1 MKTLNKYLFN
11 QSLIPF
17 VLSVGVIT
25 TVLFL
30 QFLIRAVDRFLGK
43 GLDALTIFEYL
54 YLNLAWIIALSVPMS
69 LLISSVMTFGR
80 MAQQNE
86 ITALKSAGVSLYN
99 IIKPALWFG
108 TFVAVGLCIF
118 NNFILP
124 EMNYNARLLARD
136 IYKKKPELSI
146 EPGYFVD
153 MIPQY
158 TMIVKEMDGKDFKDV
173 KIFSKNK
180 ESEQTTIYANAGSLS
195 SNDNIITIDLMDG
208 EIHEIDLSDYDYYRK
223 IRFKT
228 HQITISM
235 DELMLN
241 RTTES
246 NRTDREMRVPQMIDE
261 IARNKLLISQIYERI
276 DKVKAEIG
284 ITDPNINSLENIE
297 KEVDKLKQSK
307 VNTNV
312 RDEQYNENVPI
323 PNIENKQYILSLT
336 NNARQFKNEF
346 TLIENY
352 EKTNNKFKV
361 EIHKKFT
368 LAIACILFTLV
379 GAPLG
384 ILVRSGGMTIASGL
398 SIAFFLFTLIT
409 PTPQSIEIIL
419 KSSPSVLII
428 SKATFHTSPVHDLV
442 VSIGI
447 CCSFQSLGNI
457 SCIAIQPLS
466 FIHFKEFIIS
476 FLICLYVWRPS
487 IKITS
492 YVFLFSLKK
501 SSEVFLILPPEHGST
516 PVLLRTGKES
526 KSEFEAHPISKYS
539 GLL

>member
-1 MKTLNKYLFN
+1 MNTLNKYLFG

-17 VLSVGVIT
+17 LLSVAVIT

-86 ITALKSAGVSLYN
+86 ITALKSAGINLYN
-99 IIKPALWFG
+99 IIKPAILFG
-108 TFVAVGLCIF
+108 SLVGIGLCFF

-158 TMIVKEMDGKDFKDV
+158 TMIVKEMDGKNFKDV
-173 KIFSKNK
+173 KIFSKNQK
-180 ESEQTTIYANAGSLS
+180 SEQTTIYANQGVLS
-195 SNDNIITIDLMDG
+195 SDGNMITIDLIEG

-223 IRFKT
+223 IKFKT
-228 HQITISM
+228 HQIMISM

-241 RTTES
+241 RTSES
-246 NRTDREMRVPQMIDE
+246 NRTDREMRVPQMIQE
-261 IARNKLLISQIYERI
+261 IEKNNNLISQIYDRI
-276 DKVKAEIG
+276 NKVKEEIG
-284 ITDPNINSLENIE
+284 ITNPNANTLAIIENEIE
-297 KEVDKLKQSK
+297 ALKQK
-307 VNTNV
+307 KMNRATEKKEFNK
-312 RDEQYNENVPI
+312 DVPI
-323 PNIENKQYILSLT
+323 PALENKDYILSLT

-352 EKTNNKFKV
+352 EKANNKFKV

-368 LAIACILFTLV
+368 LALACVLFTMV

-384 ILVRSGGMTIASGL
+384 ILVRNGGMTIASGL
-398 SIAFFLFTLIT
+398 SIAFFLVYYIMLIWGEQLADRNLLN
-409 PTPQSIEIIL
+409 PGLGSWLPNIIL
-419 KSSPSVLII
+419 FI
-428 SKATFHTSPVHDLV
+428 SGMVILK
-442 VSIGI
+442 
-447 CCSFQSLGNI
+447 
-457 SCIAIQPLS
+457 LS
-466 FIHFKEFIIS
+466 N
-476 FLICLYVWRPS
+476 
-487 IKITS
+487 
-492 YVFLFSLKK
+492 KK
-501 SSEVFLILPPEHGST
+501 N
-516 PVLLRTGKES
+516 
-526 KSEFEAHPISKYS
+526 
-539 GLL
+539 

>member
-1 MKTLNKYLFN
+1 MNTLNKYLFK

-17 VLSVGVIT
+17 LLSVAVIT

-43 GLDALTIFEYL
+43 GLDVFTIFEYL

-86 ITALKSAGVSLYN
+86 ITALKSAGVNLYN
-99 IIKPALWFG
+99 IIKPAILFG
-108 TFVAVGLCIF
+108 SLVGIGLCLF

-158 TMIVKEMDGKDFKDV
+158 TMIVKEMDGKNFKDV
-173 KIFSKNK
+173 KIFSKNQK
-180 ESEQTTIYANAGSLS
+180 SEQTTIYANEGSLS
-195 SNDNIITIDLMDG
+195 SDGNMITIDLMDG

-223 IRFKT
+223 IKFKT
-228 HQITISM
+228 HQIMISM

-241 RTTES
+241 RTSES
-246 NRTDREMRVPQMIDE
+246 NRTDREMRVSQMIQE
-261 IARNKLLISQIYERI
+261 IEKNNNLISQIYDRI
-276 DKVKAEIG
+276 NKVKEEIG
-284 ITDPNINSLENIE
+284 ITNPNANTLAVIKNEIELLKQKKMNAITETKEFNKDVQSPALEN
-297 KEVDKLKQSK
+297 KD
-307 VNTNV
+307 
-312 RDEQYNENVPI
+312 
-323 PNIENKQYILSLT
+323 YILSLT
-336 NNARQFKNEF
+336 NNTRQFKNEF

-368 LAIACILFTLV
+368 LALACVLFTMV

-384 ILVRSGGMTIASGL
+384 ILVRNGGMTIASGL
-398 SIAFFLFTLIT
+398 SIAFFLVYYILLIWGEQLADRNLLN
-409 PTPQSIEIIL
+409 PGLGSWLPNIIIFISGMVIL
-419 KSSPSVLII
+419 K
-428 SKATFHTSPVHDLV
+428 
-442 VSIGI
+442 
-447 CCSFQSLGNI
+447 
-457 SCIAIQPLS
+457 LS
-466 FIHFKEFIIS
+466 N
-476 FLICLYVWRPS
+476 
-487 IKITS
+487 
-492 YVFLFSLKK
+492 KK
-501 SSEVFLILPPEHGST
+501 N
-516 PVLLRTGKES
+516 
-526 KSEFEAHPISKYS
+526 
-539 GLL
+539 

>member
-1 MKTLNKYLFN
+1 MNTLNKYLFK

-17 VLSVGVIT
+17 LLSVAVIT

-43 GLDALTIFEYL
+43 GLDVFTIFEYL

-86 ITALKSAGVSLYN
+86 ITALKSAGVNLYN
-99 IIKPALWFG
+99 IIKPAILFG
-108 TFVAVGLCIF
+108 SLVGIGLCLF

-173 KIFSKNK
+173 KIFSKNQK
-180 ESEQTTIYANAGSLS
+180 SEQTTIYANQGSLS
-195 SNDNIITIDLMDG
+195 SDGNMITIDLMDG

-223 IRFKT
+223 IKFKT
-228 HQITISM
+228 HQIMISM

-246 NRTDREMRVPQMIDE
+246 NRTDREMQIPQMIDE
-261 IARNKLLISQIYERI
+261 IKINKILISQIYERI
-276 DKVKAEIG
+276 ENVKKEIG
-284 ITDPNINSLENIE
+284 ITNLNANTLESIQE
-297 KEVDKLKQSK
+297 EVEKLKQKHIEISSS
-307 VNTNV
+307 
-312 RDEQYNENVPI
+312 ENELNDDSII
-323 PNIENKQYILSLT
+323 PNLENKQYILSLT

-368 LAIACILFTLV
+368 LALACVLFTMV

-384 ILVRSGGMTIASGL
+384 ILVRNGGMTIASGL
-398 SIAFFLFTLIT
+398 SIAFFLVYYILLIWGEQLADRNLLN
-409 PTPQSIEIIL
+409 PGLGSWLPNIIL
-419 KSSPSVLII
+419 FMSGMVILK
-428 SKATFHTSPVHDLV
+428 
-442 VSIGI
+442 
-447 CCSFQSLGNI
+447 
-457 SCIAIQPLS
+457 LS
-466 FIHFKEFIIS
+466 N
-476 FLICLYVWRPS
+476 
-487 IKITS
+487 
-492 YVFLFSLKK
+492 KK
-501 SSEVFLILPPEHGST
+501 N
-516 PVLLRTGKES
+516 
-526 KSEFEAHPISKYS
+526 
-539 GLL
+539 

>member
-307 VNTNV
+307 VNANV

-384 ILVRSGGMTIASGL
+384 ILVRNGGMTIASGL
-398 SIAFFLFTLIT
+398 SIAFFLIYYILLIWGEQLADRNLLN
-409 PTPQSIEIIL
+409 PGLGSWLPNIILFVSGMIIL
-419 KSSPSVLII
+419 K
-428 SKATFHTSPVHDLV
+428 
-442 VSIGI
+442 
-447 CCSFQSLGNI
+447 
-457 SCIAIQPLS
+457 LS
-466 FIHFKEFIIS
+466 N
-476 FLICLYVWRPS
+476 
-487 IKITS
+487 
-492 YVFLFSLKK
+492 KK
-501 SSEVFLILPPEHGST
+501 N
-516 PVLLRTGKES
+516 
-526 KSEFEAHPISKYS
+526 
-539 GLL
+539 

>member
-1 MKTLNKYLFN
+1 MNTLNKYLFK

-17 VLSVGVIT
+17 LLSVAVIT

-86 ITALKSAGVSLYN
+86 ITALKSAGVNLYK
-99 IIKPALWFG
+99 IIKPAILFG
-108 TFVAVGLCIF
+108 SLVGIGLCLF

-173 KIFSKNK
+173 KIFSKNQK
-180 ESEQTTIYANAGSLS
+180 SEQTTIYANQGSLS
-195 SNDNIITIDLMDG
+195 SDGNMITIDLIDG

-223 IRFKT
+223 IKFKT
-228 HQITISM
+228 HQIMISM

-246 NRTDREMRVPQMIDE
+246 NRTDREMRIPQMIDE
-261 IARNKLLISQIYERI
+261 IKRNKILIYQIYERI
-276 DKVKAEIG
+276 DNVKKEIG
-284 ITDPNINSLENIE
+284 ITNLNANTLESIQD
-297 KEVDKLKQSK
+297 EVEKLKQKQIGISSS
-307 VNTNV
+307 
-312 RDEQYNENVPI
+312 ENELNDDSIVS
-323 PNIENKQYILSLT
+323 NLENKQYILSLT

-368 LAIACILFTLV
+368 LALACVLFTMV

-384 ILVRSGGMTIASGL
+384 ILVRNGGMTIASGL
-398 SIAFFLFTLIT
+398 SIAFFLIYYILLIWGEQLADRNLLN
-409 PTPQSIEIIL
+409 PGLGSWLPNIIL
-419 KSSPSVLII
+419 FI
-428 SKATFHTSPVHDLV
+428 SGMVILK
-442 VSIGI
+442 
-447 CCSFQSLGNI
+447 
-457 SCIAIQPLS
+457 LS
-466 FIHFKEFIIS
+466 N
-476 FLICLYVWRPS
+476 
-487 IKITS
+487 
-492 YVFLFSLKK
+492 KK
-501 SSEVFLILPPEHGST
+501 N
-516 PVLLRTGKES
+516 
-526 KSEFEAHPISKYS
+526 
-539 GLL
+539 

>member
-1 MKTLNKYLFN
+1 MNTLNKYLFK

-17 VLSVGVIT
+17 LLSVAVIT

-86 ITALKSAGVSLYN
+86 ITALKSAGVNLYN
-99 IIKPALWFG
+99 IIKPAILFG
-108 TFVAVGLCIF
+108 SLVGIGLCLF

-173 KIFSKNK
+173 KIFSKNQK
-180 ESEQTTIYANAGSLS
+180 SEQTTIYANQGSLS
-195 SNDNIITIDLMDG
+195 SDGNMITIDLMDG

-223 IRFKT
+223 IKFKT
-228 HQITISM
+228 HQIMISM

-246 NRTDREMRVPQMIDE
+246 NRTDREMRIPQMIDE
-261 IARNKLLISQIYERI
+261 IKRNKILIYQIYERI
-276 DKVKAEIG
+276 DNVKKEIG
-284 ITDPNINSLENIE
+284 ITNLNANTLESIQD
-297 KEVDKLKQSK
+297 EVEKLKQKQIGISSS
-307 VNTNV
+307 
-312 RDEQYNENVPI
+312 ENELNDDSIVS
-323 PNIENKQYILSLT
+323 NLENKQYILSLT

-368 LAIACILFTLV
+368 LALACVLFTMV

-384 ILVRSGGMTIASGL
+384 ILVRNGGMTIASGL
-398 SIAFFLFTLIT
+398 SIAFFLIYYILLIWGEQLADRNLLN
-409 PTPQSIEIIL
+409 PGLGSWLPNIIL
-419 KSSPSVLII
+419 FI
-428 SKATFHTSPVHDLV
+428 SGMMILK
-442 VSIGI
+442 
-447 CCSFQSLGNI
+447 
-457 SCIAIQPLS
+457 LS
-466 FIHFKEFIIS
+466 N
-476 FLICLYVWRPS
+476 
-487 IKITS
+487 
-492 YVFLFSLKK
+492 KK
-501 SSEVFLILPPEHGST
+501 N
-516 PVLLRTGKES
+516 
-526 KSEFEAHPISKYS
+526 
-539 GLL
+539 

>member
-86 ITALKSAGVSLYN
+86 ITALKSAGVNLYN

-108 TFVAVGLCIF
+108 TFVAIGLCLF

-136 IYKKKPELSI
+136 IYQKKPELSI

-173 KIFSKNK
+173 KIFSKNQ
-180 ESEQTTIYANAGSLS
+180 ESEQTTIYANEGSLS
-195 SNDNIITIDLMDG
+195 SNGNMITINLVNG

-241 RTTES
+241 RTTKS
-246 NRTDREMRVPQMIDE
+246 SRTDREMRVPQMIDE
-261 IARNKLLISQIYERI
+261 IEKNKLLISQIYERI
-276 DKVKAEIG
+276 EKVKTEIG
-284 ITDPNINSLENIE
+284 ITDPNANSLENIE
-297 KEVDKLKQSK
+297 KEVDKLKQNK
-307 VNTNV
+307 TNA
-312 RDEQYNENVPI
+312 DIPEEQYNEDVVI

-398 SIAFFLFTLIT
+398 SIAFFLIYYILLIWGEQLADRNLLN
-409 PTPQSIEIIL
+409 PGLGSWLPNIILFVSGMIIL
-419 KSSPSVLII
+419 K
-428 SKATFHTSPVHDLV
+428 
-442 VSIGI
+442 
-447 CCSFQSLGNI
+447 
-457 SCIAIQPLS
+457 LS
-466 FIHFKEFIIS
+466 N
-476 FLICLYVWRPS
+476 
-487 IKITS
+487 
-492 YVFLFSLKK
+492 KK
-501 SSEVFLILPPEHGST
+501 N
-516 PVLLRTGKES
+516 
-526 KSEFEAHPISKYS
+526 
-539 GLL
+539 

>member
-1 MKTLNKYLFN
+1 MNTLNKYLFK

-17 VLSVGVIT
+17 LLSVAVIT

-86 ITALKSAGVSLYN
+86 ITALKSAGVNLYN
-99 IIKPALWFG
+99 IIKPAILFG
-108 TFVAVGLCIF
+108 SLVGIGLCLF

-158 TMIVKEMDGKDFKDV
+158 TMIVREMDGKDFKDV
-173 KIFSKNK
+173 KIFSKNQK
-180 ESEQTTIYANAGSLS
+180 SEQTTIYANQGSLS
-195 SNDNIITIDLMDG
+195 SDGNMITIDLMDG

-223 IRFKT
+223 IEFKT
-228 HQITISM
+228 HQIMISM

-246 NRTDREMRVPQMIDE
+246 NRTDREMRIPQMIDE
-261 IARNKLLISQIYERI
+261 IERNKILISQIYERI
-276 DKVKAEIG
+276 ENVKKEIG
-284 ITDPNINSLENIE
+284 ITNLSANTLESIQE
-297 KEVDKLKQSK
+297 EVEKLKEKQIEVSSS
-307 VNTNV
+307 
-312 RDEQYNENVPI
+312 ENELNDDSI
-323 PNIENKQYILSLT
+323 ISNLENKQYILSLT

-368 LAIACILFTLV
+368 LALACVLFTMV

-384 ILVRSGGMTIASGL
+384 ILVRNGGMTIASGL
-398 SIAFFLFTLIT
+398 SIAFFLVYYILLIWGEQLADRNLLN
-409 PTPQSIEIIL
+409 PGLGSWLPNIIL
-419 KSSPSVLII
+419 FI
-428 SKATFHTSPVHDLV
+428 SGMVILK
-442 VSIGI
+442 
-447 CCSFQSLGNI
+447 
-457 SCIAIQPLS
+457 LS
-466 FIHFKEFIIS
+466 N
-476 FLICLYVWRPS
+476 
-487 IKITS
+487 
-492 YVFLFSLKK
+492 KK
-501 SSEVFLILPPEHGST
+501 N
-516 PVLLRTGKES
+516 
-526 KSEFEAHPISKYS
+526 
-539 GLL
+539 

>member
-86 ITALKSAGVSLYN
+86 ITALKSAGVNLYN

-108 TFVAVGLCIF
+108 TFVAIGLCLF

-136 IYKKKPELSI
+136 IYQKKPELSI

-173 KIFSKNK
+173 KIFSKNQQ
-180 ESEQTTIYANAGSLS
+180 SEQTTIYANEGSLS
-195 SNDNIITIDLMDG
+195 SNGNMITINLVNG

-223 IRFKT
+223 IRFET

-246 NRTDREMRVPQMIDE
+246 SRTDREMRVPQMIDE
-261 IARNKLLISQIYERI
+261 IEKNKLLISQIYERI
-276 DKVKAEIG
+276 EKVKTEIG
-284 ITDPNINSLENIE
+284 ITDPNANSLENIE
-297 KEVDKLKQSK
+297 KEVDKLKQNK
-307 VNTNV
+307 MNADI
-312 RDEQYNENVPI
+312 REEQYNEDVVI

-398 SIAFFLFTLIT
+398 SIAFFLIYYILLIWGEQLADRNLLN
-409 PTPQSIEIIL
+409 PGLGSWLPNIILFVSGMIIL
-419 KSSPSVLII
+419 K
-428 SKATFHTSPVHDLV
+428 
-442 VSIGI
+442 
-447 CCSFQSLGNI
+447 
-457 SCIAIQPLS
+457 LS
-466 FIHFKEFIIS
+466 N
-476 FLICLYVWRPS
+476 
-487 IKITS
+487 
-492 YVFLFSLKK
+492 KK
-501 SSEVFLILPPEHGST
+501 N
-516 PVLLRTGKES
+516 
-526 KSEFEAHPISKYS
+526 
-539 GLL
+539 

>member
-1 MKTLNKYLFN
+1 MNTLNKYLFK

-17 VLSVGVIT
+17 LLSVAVIT
-25 TVLFL
+25 MVLFL

-43 GLDALTIFEYL
+43 GLDVITIFEYL

-86 ITALKSAGVSLYN
+86 ITALKSAGVNLYN
-99 IIKPALWFG
+99 IIKPAILFG
-108 TFVAVGLCIF
+108 SLVGIGLCIF
-118 NNFILP
+118 NNFTLP

-173 KIFSKNK
+173 KIFSKNQK
-180 ESEQTTIYANAGSLS
+180 SEQTTIYANQGSLS
-195 SNDNIITIDLMDG
+195 SDGNMIKIDLING

-223 IRFKT
+223 IKFKT
-228 HQITISM
+228 HQIMISM

-241 RTTES
+241 RTSES
-246 NRTDREMRVPQMIDE
+246 NRTDREMRVPQMIQE
-261 IARNKLLISQIYERI
+261 IEKNNNLISQIYDRI
-276 DKVKAEIG
+276 NKVKEEIG
-284 ITDPNINSLENIE
+284 ITNPNANTLAIIENEIE
-297 KEVDKLKQSK
+297 LLKQK
-307 VNTNV
+307 KMNRVTEKKEFNN
-312 RDEQYNENVPI
+312 DVPI
-323 PNIENKQYILSLT
+323 PALENKDYILSLT

-368 LAIACILFTLV
+368 LALACVLFTMV

-384 ILVRSGGMTIASGL
+384 ILVRNGGMTIASGL
-398 SIAFFLFTLIT
+398 SIAFFLVYYILLIWGEQLADRNLLN
-409 PTPQSIEIIL
+409 PGLGSWLPNIIL
-419 KSSPSVLII
+419 
-428 SKATFHTSPVHDLV
+428 F
-442 VSIGI
+442 
-447 CCSFQSLGNI
+447 
-457 SCIAIQPLS
+457 LS
-466 FIHFKEFIIS
+466 GMMI
-476 FLICLYVWRPS
+476 
-487 IKITS
+487 
-492 YVFLFSLKK
+492 LKLSNK
-501 SSEVFLILPPEHGST
+501 
-516 PVLLRTGKES
+516 KN
-526 KSEFEAHPISKYS
+526 
-539 GLL
+539 

>member
-1 MKTLNKYLFN
+1 MNTLNKYLFK

-17 VLSVGVIT
+17 LLSVAVIT

-86 ITALKSAGVSLYN
+86 ITALKSAGVNLYN

-108 TFVAVGLCIF
+108 AMVAIALCLF

-173 KIFSKNK
+173 KIFSKNQK
-180 ESEQTTIYANAGSLS
+180 SEQTTIYANQGSLS
-195 SNDNIITIDLMDG
+195 SDGNMITIDLQDG

-228 HQITISM
+228 HQIIISM
-235 DELMLN
+235 DDLMLN
-241 RTTES
+241 RTSES
-246 NRTDREMRVPQMIDE
+246 NRTDREMRVPQMIQE
-261 IARNKLLISQIYERI
+261 IDKNKILINQIYDRI
-276 DKVKAEIG
+276 ENVKKEIG
-284 ITDPNINSLENIE
+284 ITNPNANTLEIIEDEIELLKEKKANII
-297 KEVDKLKQSK
+297 KED
-307 VNTNV
+307 
-312 RDEQYNENVPI
+312 RDYNEDVPVSAF
-323 PNIENKQYILSLT
+323 ENKDYILSLT

-368 LAIACILFTLV
+368 LALACILFTMV

-384 ILVRSGGMTIASGL
+384 ILVRNGGMTIASGL
-398 SIAFFLFTLIT
+398 SIAFFLVYYILLIWGEQLADRNLIN
-409 PTPQSIEIIL
+409 PGLGSWLPNIILFVSGMIIL
-419 KSSPSVLII
+419 K
-428 SKATFHTSPVHDLV
+428 
-442 VSIGI
+442 
-447 CCSFQSLGNI
+447 
-457 SCIAIQPLS
+457 LS
-466 FIHFKEFIIS
+466 N
-476 FLICLYVWRPS
+476 
-487 IKITS
+487 
-492 YVFLFSLKK
+492 KK
-501 SSEVFLILPPEHGST
+501 N
-516 PVLLRTGKES
+516 
-526 KSEFEAHPISKYS
+526 
-539 GLL
+539 

>member
-1 MKTLNKYLFN
+1 MKTLNKYLFE

-17 VLSVGVIT
+17 LLSVAVIT

-69 LLISSVMTFGR
+69 LLISSVMTYGR

-86 ITALKSAGVSLYN
+86 ITALKSAGINLYN
-99 IIKPALWFG
+99 IIKPAMLFSSLVG
-108 TFVAVGLCIF
+108 IGLCLF

-158 TMIVKEMDGKDFKDV
+158 TMIVNEMDGKDFKDV
-173 KIFSKNK
+173 KIFSKNQK
-180 ESEQTTIYANAGSLS
+180 SEQTTIYANQGSLS
-195 SNDNIITIDLMDG
+195 SDGNMITINLIDG

-223 IRFKT
+223 IKFKT
-228 HQITISM
+228 HQIMISM

-261 IARNKLLISQIYERI
+261 INKNKVLVSQIYERI
-276 DKVKAEIG
+276 EIVKKEIG
-284 ITDPNINSLENIE
+284 ITDLNANNFESIE
-297 KEVDKLKQSK
+297 KEVAKLKQKRIESSS
-307 VNTNV
+307 T
-312 RDEQYNENVPI
+312 ENELIDNPPVS
-323 PNIENKQYILSLT
+323 NIEDKQYILSLT
-336 NNARQFKNEF
+336 NNERQFKNEF

-368 LAIACILFTLV
+368 LALACILFTMV

-384 ILVRSGGMTIASGL
+384 ILVRNGGMTIASGL
-398 SIAFFLFTLIT
+398 SIAFFLVYYILLIWGEQLADRNLIN
-409 PTPQSIEIIL
+409 PGLGSWLPNIIL
-419 KSSPSVLII
+419 
-428 SKATFHTSPVHDLV
+428 F
-442 VSIGI
+442 VSGTVI
-447 CCSFQSLGNI
+447 LK
-457 SCIAIQPLS
+457 LS
-466 FIHFKEFIIS
+466 N
-476 FLICLYVWRPS
+476 
-487 IKITS
+487 
-492 YVFLFSLKK
+492 KK
-501 SSEVFLILPPEHGST
+501 N
-516 PVLLRTGKES
+516 
-526 KSEFEAHPISKYS
+526 
-539 GLL
+539 

>member
-30 QFLIRAVDRFLGK
+30 QFLIRAIDRFLGK

-80 MAQQNE
+80 MSQQNE
-86 ITALKSAGVSLYN
+86 ITALKSAGVNLYN
-99 IIKPALWFG
+99 IIKPALFFG
-108 TFVAVGLCIF
+108 TFVAIGLCLF

-136 IYKKKPELSI
+136 IYQKKPELSI

-173 KIFSKNK
+173 KIFSKNQ
-180 ESEQTTIYANAGSLS
+180 ESEQTTIYANEGALS
-195 SNDNIITIDLMDG
+195 SNGNMITINLVNG

-246 NRTDREMRVPQMIDE
+246 SRTDREMRVPQMINE
-261 IARNKLLISQIYERI
+261 IEKNKLLISQIYERI
-276 DKVKAEIG
+276 EKVKAEIG
-284 ITDPNINSLENIE
+284 ITDPNANSLENIE
-297 KEVDKLKQSK
+297 KEVDKLKQNK
-307 VNTNV
+307 MNT
-312 RDEQYNENVPI
+312 DILEDQYNEDIVI

-398 SIAFFLFTLIT
+398 SIAFFLIYYILLIWGEQLADRNLLN
-409 PTPQSIEIIL
+409 PGLGSWLPNIILFVSGMIIL
-419 KSSPSVLII
+419 K
-428 SKATFHTSPVHDLV
+428 
-442 VSIGI
+442 
-447 CCSFQSLGNI
+447 
-457 SCIAIQPLS
+457 LS
-466 FIHFKEFIIS
+466 N
-476 FLICLYVWRPS
+476 
-487 IKITS
+487 
-492 YVFLFSLKK
+492 KK
-501 SSEVFLILPPEHGST
+501 N
-516 PVLLRTGKES
+516 
-526 KSEFEAHPISKYS
+526 
-539 GLL
+539 

>member
-17 VLSVGVIT
+17 LLSVGVIT

-246 NRTDREMRVPQMIDE
+246 NRTDREMRVPQMINE

-307 VNTNV
+307 VNANV
-312 RDEQYNENVPI
+312 RDKQYNENVPI

-384 ILVRSGGMTIASGL
+384 ILVRNGGMTIASGL
-398 SIAFFLFTLIT
+398 SIAFFLIYYILLIWGEQLADRNLLN
-409 PTPQSIEIIL
+409 PGLGSWLPNIILFVSGMIIL
-419 KSSPSVLII
+419 K
-428 SKATFHTSPVHDLV
+428 
-442 VSIGI
+442 
-447 CCSFQSLGNI
+447 
-457 SCIAIQPLS
+457 LS
-466 FIHFKEFIIS
+466 N
-476 FLICLYVWRPS
+476 
-487 IKITS
+487 
-492 YVFLFSLKK
+492 KK
-501 SSEVFLILPPEHGST
+501 N
-516 PVLLRTGKES
+516 
-526 KSEFEAHPISKYS
+526 
-539 GLL
+539 

>member
-1 MKTLNKYLFN
+1 MNTLNKYLFK

-86 ITALKSAGVSLYN
+86 ITALKSAGVNLYN

-108 TFVAVGLCIF
+108 TFVAIGLCIF

-173 KIFSKNK
+173 KIFSKNQK
-180 ESEQTTIYANAGSLS
+180 SEQTTIYANEGSLS
-195 SNDNIITIDLMDG
+195 SNGNMITINLING

-246 NRTDREMRVPQMIDE
+246 NRTDREMRVPQMINE
-261 IARNKLLISQIYERI
+261 IEKNKILIAQIYERI

-284 ITDPNINSLENIE
+284 ITDPSANSLENIE

-307 VNTNV
+307 VDATV
-312 RDEQYNENVPI
+312 QDQQYSENVPI

-384 ILVRSGGMTIASGL
+384 ILVRNGGMTIASGL
-398 SIAFFLFTLIT
+398 SIAFFLIYYILLIWGEQLADRNLLN
-409 PTPQSIEIIL
+409 PGLGSWLPNIILFVSGMIIL
-419 KSSPSVLII
+419 K
-428 SKATFHTSPVHDLV
+428 
-442 VSIGI
+442 
-447 CCSFQSLGNI
+447 
-457 SCIAIQPLS
+457 LS
-466 FIHFKEFIIS
+466 N
-476 FLICLYVWRPS
+476 
-487 IKITS
+487 
-492 YVFLFSLKK
+492 KK
-501 SSEVFLILPPEHGST
+501 N
-516 PVLLRTGKES
+516 
-526 KSEFEAHPISKYS
+526 
-539 GLL
+539 

>member
-1 MKTLNKYLFN
+1 MNTLNKYLFK

-17 VLSVGVIT
+17 LLSVAVIT

-43 GLDALTIFEYL
+43 GLDVFTIFEYL

-86 ITALKSAGVSLYN
+86 ITALKSAGVNLYN
-99 IIKPALWFG
+99 IIKPAILFG
-108 TFVAVGLCIF
+108 SLVGIGLCLF

-158 TMIVKEMDGKDFKDV
+158 TMIVKEMDGKNFKDV
-173 KIFSKNK
+173 KIFSKNQK
-180 ESEQTTIYANAGSLS
+180 SEQTTIYANEGSLS
-195 SNDNIITIDLMDG
+195 SDGNMITIDLMDG

-223 IRFKT
+223 IKFKT
-228 HQITISM
+228 HQIMISM

-241 RTTES
+241 RTSES
-246 NRTDREMRVPQMIDE
+246 NRTDREMRVSQMIQE
-261 IARNKLLISQIYERI
+261 IEKNNNLISQIYDRI
-276 DKVKAEIG
+276 NKIKEEIG
-284 ITDPNINSLENIE
+284 ITNPNANTLAIIKNEIELLKQKKMNAITETKEFNKDVQSPALEN
-297 KEVDKLKQSK
+297 KD
-307 VNTNV
+307 
-312 RDEQYNENVPI
+312 
-323 PNIENKQYILSLT
+323 YILSLT
-336 NNARQFKNEF
+336 NNTRQFKNEF

-368 LAIACILFTLV
+368 LALACVLFTMV

-384 ILVRSGGMTIASGL
+384 ILVRNGGMTIASGL
-398 SIAFFLFTLIT
+398 SIAFFLVYYILLIWGEQLADRNLLN
-409 PTPQSIEIIL
+409 PGLGSWLPNIIIFISGMVIL
-419 KSSPSVLII
+419 K
-428 SKATFHTSPVHDLV
+428 
-442 VSIGI
+442 
-447 CCSFQSLGNI
+447 
-457 SCIAIQPLS
+457 LS
-466 FIHFKEFIIS
+466 N
-476 FLICLYVWRPS
+476 
-487 IKITS
+487 
-492 YVFLFSLKK
+492 KK
-501 SSEVFLILPPEHGST
+501 N
-516 PVLLRTGKES
+516 
-526 KSEFEAHPISKYS
+526 
-539 GLL
+539 

>member
-1 MKTLNKYLFN
+1 MNTLNKYLFK

-17 VLSVGVIT
+17 LLSVAVIT

-86 ITALKSAGVSLYN
+86 ITALKSAGVNLYN

-108 TFVAVGLCIF
+108 AMVATALCFF

-173 KIFSKNK
+173 KIFSKNQK
-180 ESEQTTIYANAGSLS
+180 SEQTSIYANQGSLS
-195 SNDNIITIDLMDG
+195 SDGNMITIDLQDG

-228 HQITISM
+228 HQIIISM
-235 DELMLN
+235 DDLMLN
-241 RTTES
+241 RTSES
-246 NRTDREMRVPQMIDE
+246 NRTDREMRVPQMIQE
-261 IARNKLLISQIYERI
+261 IDKNKILINQIYDRI
-276 DKVKAEIG
+276 ENVKKEIG
-284 ITDPNINSLENIE
+284 ITNPNANTLEIIENEIELLKEKKANII
-297 KEVDKLKQSK
+297 KED
-307 VNTNV
+307 
-312 RDEQYNENVPI
+312 RDYNEDVPVSAF
-323 PNIENKQYILSLT
+323 ENKDYILSLT

-368 LAIACILFTLV
+368 LALACILFTMV

-384 ILVRSGGMTIASGL
+384 ILVRNGGMTIASGL
-398 SIAFFLFTLIT
+398 SIAFFLVYYILLIWGEQLADRNLIN
-409 PTPQSIEIIL
+409 PGLGSWLPNIILFVSGMIIL
-419 KSSPSVLII
+419 K
-428 SKATFHTSPVHDLV
+428 
-442 VSIGI
+442 
-447 CCSFQSLGNI
+447 
-457 SCIAIQPLS
+457 LS
-466 FIHFKEFIIS
+466 N
-476 FLICLYVWRPS
+476 
-487 IKITS
+487 
-492 YVFLFSLKK
+492 KK
-501 SSEVFLILPPEHGST
+501 N
-516 PVLLRTGKES
+516 
-526 KSEFEAHPISKYS
+526 
-539 GLL
+539 

>member
-1 MKTLNKYLFN
+1 MNTLNKYLFK

-17 VLSVGVIT
+17 LLSVAVIT

-86 ITALKSAGVSLYN
+86 ITALKSAGVNLYN
-99 IIKPALWFG
+99 IIKPAILFG
-108 TFVAVGLCIF
+108 SLVGIGLCLF

-158 TMIVKEMDGKDFKDV
+158 TMIVKEMDGKNFKDV
-173 KIFSKNK
+173 KIFSKNQK
-180 ESEQTTIYANAGSLS
+180 SEQTTIYANEGSLS
-195 SNDNIITIDLMDG
+195 SDGNMITIDLMDG

-223 IRFKT
+223 IKFKT
-228 HQITISM
+228 HQIMISM

-246 NRTDREMRVPQMIDE
+246 NRTDREMRIPQMIDE
-261 IARNKLLISQIYERI
+261 IERNKILISQIYERI
-276 DKVKAEIG
+276 ENVKKEIG
-284 ITDPNINSLENIE
+284 ITNLNANTLESIQE
-297 KEVDKLKQSK
+297 EVEKLKEKQIEVSSS
-307 VNTNV
+307 
-312 RDEQYNENVPI
+312 ENELNDDSII
-323 PNIENKQYILSLT
+323 PNLENKQYILSLT

-368 LAIACILFTLV
+368 LALACVLFTMV

-384 ILVRSGGMTIASGL
+384 ILVRNGGMTIASGL
-398 SIAFFLFTLIT
+398 SIAFFLVYYILLIWGEQLADRNLLN
-409 PTPQSIEIIL
+409 PGLGSWLPNIIL
-419 KSSPSVLII
+419 FI
-428 SKATFHTSPVHDLV
+428 SGMVILK
-442 VSIGI
+442 
-447 CCSFQSLGNI
+447 
-457 SCIAIQPLS
+457 LS
-466 FIHFKEFIIS
+466 N
-476 FLICLYVWRPS
+476 
-487 IKITS
+487 
-492 YVFLFSLKK
+492 KK
-501 SSEVFLILPPEHGST
+501 N
-516 PVLLRTGKES
+516 
-526 KSEFEAHPISKYS
+526 
-539 GLL
+539 

>member
-1 MKTLNKYLFN
+1 MNTLNKYLFK

-17 VLSVGVIT
+17 LLSVAVIT

-86 ITALKSAGVSLYN
+86 ITALKSAGINLYN
-99 IIKPALWFG
+99 IIKPAILFG
-108 TFVAVGLCIF
+108 SLVGIGLCFF

-158 TMIVKEMDGKDFKDV
+158 TMIVKEMDGKNFKDV
-173 KIFSKNK
+173 KIFSKNQK
-180 ESEQTTIYANAGSLS
+180 SEQTTIYANQGVLS
-195 SNDNIITIDLMDG
+195 SDGNMITIDLIDG

-223 IRFKT
+223 IKFKT
-228 HQITISM
+228 HQIMISM

-241 RTTES
+241 RTSES
-246 NRTDREMRVPQMIDE
+246 NRTDREMRVPQMIQE
-261 IARNKLLISQIYERI
+261 IEKNNNLISQIYDRI
-276 DKVKAEIG
+276 NKVKEEIG
-284 ITDPNINSLENIE
+284 ITNPNANTLAIIENEIE
-297 KEVDKLKQSK
+297 LLKQK
-307 VNTNV
+307 KMNRVTEKKEFNK
-312 RDEQYNENVPI
+312 DVPI
-323 PNIENKQYILSLT
+323 PELENKDYILSLT

-352 EKTNNKFKV
+352 EKANNKFKV

-368 LAIACILFTLV
+368 LALACVLFTMV

-384 ILVRSGGMTIASGL
+384 ILVRNGGMTIASGL
-398 SIAFFLFTLIT
+398 SIAFFLVYYIMLIWGEQLADRNLLN
-409 PTPQSIEIIL
+409 PGLGSWLPNIIL
-419 KSSPSVLII
+419 FI
-428 SKATFHTSPVHDLV
+428 SGMVILK
-442 VSIGI
+442 
-447 CCSFQSLGNI
+447 
-457 SCIAIQPLS
+457 LS
-466 FIHFKEFIIS
+466 N
-476 FLICLYVWRPS
+476 
-487 IKITS
+487 
-492 YVFLFSLKK
+492 KK
-501 SSEVFLILPPEHGST
+501 N
-516 PVLLRTGKES
+516 
-526 KSEFEAHPISKYS
+526 
-539 GLL
+539 

>member
-1 MKTLNKYLFN
+1 MNTLNKYLFK

-17 VLSVGVIT
+17 LLSVAVIT

-43 GLDALTIFEYL
+43 GLDVFTIFEYL

-86 ITALKSAGVSLYN
+86 ITALKSAGVNLYN
-99 IIKPALWFG
+99 IIKPAILFG
-108 TFVAVGLCIF
+108 SLVGIGLCIF

-173 KIFSKNK
+173 KIFSKNQK
-180 ESEQTTIYANAGSLS
+180 SEQTTIYANQGSLS
-195 SNDNIITIDLMDG
+195 SDGNMITIDLMDG

-223 IRFKT
+223 IKFKT
-228 HQITISM
+228 HQIMISM

-246 NRTDREMRVPQMIDE
+246 NRTDREMRIPQMIDE
-261 IARNKLLISQIYERI
+261 IKRNKILISQIYERI
-276 DKVKAEIG
+276 ENVKKEIG
-284 ITDPNINSLENIE
+284 ITNLNANTLESIQE
-297 KEVDKLKQSK
+297 EVEKLKEKQIEVSSS
-307 VNTNV
+307 
-312 RDEQYNENVPI
+312 ENELNDDSI
-323 PNIENKQYILSLT
+323 ISNLENKQYILSLT

-368 LAIACILFTLV
+368 LALACVLFTMV

-384 ILVRSGGMTIASGL
+384 ILVRNGGMTIASGL
-398 SIAFFLFTLIT
+398 SIAFFLVYYILLIWGEQLADRNLLN
-409 PTPQSIEIIL
+409 PGLGSWLPNIIL
-419 KSSPSVLII
+419 FI
-428 SKATFHTSPVHDLV
+428 SGMVILK
-442 VSIGI
+442 
-447 CCSFQSLGNI
+447 
-457 SCIAIQPLS
+457 LS
-466 FIHFKEFIIS
+466 N
-476 FLICLYVWRPS
+476 
-487 IKITS
+487 
-492 YVFLFSLKK
+492 KK
-501 SSEVFLILPPEHGST
+501 N
-516 PVLLRTGKES
+516 
-526 KSEFEAHPISKYS
+526 
-539 GLL
+539 

>member
-1 MKTLNKYLFN
+1 MKTLNKYLFE

-17 VLSVGVIT
+17 LLSVAVIT

-69 LLISSVMTFGR
+69 LLISSVMTYGR

-86 ITALKSAGVSLYN
+86 ITALKSAGINLYN
-99 IIKPALWFG
+99 IIKPAMLFSSLVG
-108 TFVAVGLCIF
+108 IGLCLF

-158 TMIVKEMDGKDFKDV
+158 TMIVNEMDGKDFKDV
-173 KIFSKNK
+173 KIFSKNQK
-180 ESEQTTIYANAGSLS
+180 SEQTTIYANQGSLS
-195 SNDNIITIDLMDG
+195 SDGNMITIDLIDG

-223 IRFKT
+223 IKFKT
-228 HQITISM
+228 HQIMISM

-261 IARNKLLISQIYERI
+261 IYKNKILISQIYERI
-276 DKVKAEIG
+276 EIVKKEIG
-284 ITDPNINSLENIE
+284 ITDLNANNFESIE
-297 KEVDKLKQSK
+297 KEVAKLKQKRIESSS
-307 VNTNV
+307 T
-312 RDEQYNENVPI
+312 ENELIDNPPVS
-323 PNIENKQYILSLT
+323 NIEDKQYILSLT
-336 NNARQFKNEF
+336 NNERQFKNEF

-368 LAIACILFTLV
+368 LALACILFTMV

-384 ILVRSGGMTIASGL
+384 ILVRNGGMTIASGL
-398 SIAFFLFTLIT
+398 SIAFFLVYYILLIWGEQLADRNLIN
-409 PTPQSIEIIL
+409 PGLGSWLPNIIL
-419 KSSPSVLII
+419 
-428 SKATFHTSPVHDLV
+428 F
-442 VSIGI
+442 VSGTVI
-447 CCSFQSLGNI
+447 LK
-457 SCIAIQPLS
+457 LS
-466 FIHFKEFIIS
+466 N
-476 FLICLYVWRPS
+476 
-487 IKITS
+487 
-492 YVFLFSLKK
+492 KK
-501 SSEVFLILPPEHGST
+501 N
-516 PVLLRTGKES
+516 
-526 KSEFEAHPISKYS
+526 
-539 GLL
+539 

>member
-1 MKTLNKYLFN
+1 MNTLNKYLFK

-17 VLSVGVIT
+17 LLSVAVIT

-80 MAQQNE
+80 MSQQNE
-86 ITALKSAGVSLYN
+86 ITALKSAGVNLYN
-99 IIKPALWFG
+99 IIKPAILFG
-108 TFVAVGLCIF
+108 SLVGIGLCLF

-173 KIFSKNK
+173 KIFSKNQK
-180 ESEQTTIYANAGSLS
+180 SEQTTIYANQGSLYS
-195 SNDNIITIDLMDG
+195 DGNIITIDLMDG

-223 IRFKT
+223 IKFKT
-228 HQITISM
+228 HQIMISM

-241 RTTES
+241 RTSES
-246 NRTDREMRVPQMIDE
+246 NRTDREMRVPKMIQE
-261 IARNKLLISQIYERI
+261 IENNNNLISQIYDRI
-276 DKVKAEIG
+276 NKVKEEIG
-284 ITDPNINSLENIE
+284 ITNPNANTLAIIENEIE
-297 KEVDKLKQSK
+297 LLKQK
-307 VNTNV
+307 KMNRVTEKKEFNK
-312 RDEQYNENVPI
+312 DVPI
-323 PNIENKQYILSLT
+323 PALENKDYILSLT

-368 LAIACILFTLV
+368 LALACVLFTMV

-384 ILVRSGGMTIASGL
+384 ILVRNGGMTIASGL
-398 SIAFFLFTLIT
+398 SIAFFLVYYILLIWGEQLADRNLLN
-409 PTPQSIEIIL
+409 PGLGSWLPNIIL
-419 KSSPSVLII
+419 FI
-428 SKATFHTSPVHDLV
+428 SGMVILK
-442 VSIGI
+442 
-447 CCSFQSLGNI
+447 
-457 SCIAIQPLS
+457 LS
-466 FIHFKEFIIS
+466 N
-476 FLICLYVWRPS
+476 
-487 IKITS
+487 
-492 YVFLFSLKK
+492 KK
-501 SSEVFLILPPEHGST
+501 N
-516 PVLLRTGKES
+516 
-526 KSEFEAHPISKYS
+526 
-539 GLL
+539 

>member
-1 MKTLNKYLFN
+1 MNTLNKYLFK

-86 ITALKSAGVSLYN
+86 ITALKSAGVNLYN

-108 TFVAVGLCIF
+108 TFVAIGLCIF

-173 KIFSKNK
+173 KIFSKNQK
-180 ESEQTTIYANAGSLS
+180 SEQTTIYANEGSLS
-195 SNDNIITIDLMDG
+195 SNGNMITINLING

-246 NRTDREMRVPQMIDE
+246 SRTDREMRVPQMINE
-261 IARNKLLISQIYERI
+261 IEKNKLLIAQIYERI

-284 ITDPNINSLENIE
+284 ITDPSANSLENIE

-307 VNTNV
+307 VDTTV
-312 RDEQYNENVPI
+312 QDQQYSENVPI

-384 ILVRSGGMTIASGL
+384 ILVRNGGMTIASGL
-398 SIAFFLFTLIT
+398 SIAFFLIYYILLIWGEQLADRNLLN
-409 PTPQSIEIIL
+409 PGLGSWLPNIILFVSGMIIL
-419 KSSPSVLII
+419 K
-428 SKATFHTSPVHDLV
+428 
-442 VSIGI
+442 
-447 CCSFQSLGNI
+447 
-457 SCIAIQPLS
+457 LS
-466 FIHFKEFIIS
+466 N
-476 FLICLYVWRPS
+476 
-487 IKITS
+487 
-492 YVFLFSLKK
+492 KK
-501 SSEVFLILPPEHGST
+501 N
-516 PVLLRTGKES
+516 
-526 KSEFEAHPISKYS
+526 
-539 GLL
+539 